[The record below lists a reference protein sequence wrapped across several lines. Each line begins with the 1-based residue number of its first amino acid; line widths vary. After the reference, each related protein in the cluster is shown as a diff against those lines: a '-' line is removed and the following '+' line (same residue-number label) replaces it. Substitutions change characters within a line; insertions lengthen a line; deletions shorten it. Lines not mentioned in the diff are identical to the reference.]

1 MRAMALPEH
10 GKGIVSDSSLPLAGG
25 EISGSPFRSHMIL
38 AMGIVL
44 LLLGITGGMTISLFQ
59 SAIDQN
65 FSRAATLAQQR
76 LKGEIRHINGITEA
90 LTHSTTVREA
100 LLPAGRSN
108 QPGAQFVNATS
119 GLPAEL
125 EGLAIYDQQGRVLAS
140 SGHAG
145 KLAVLHN
152 GMLLEIISTGRPAA
166 RLGIQAG
173 AAHYL
178 LGYPVI
184 LSSAEPILGVLIAK
198 VDFVSLAE
206 RALDMGS
213 PNMIAELRLGSGESL
228 FRVGR
233 MGNGDERVSVSLAL
247 GQTEDLLPPIFLEL
261 SQPKN
266 DALRPYSR
274 LRFLLLFSLF
284 FAIGIIAYLAYRIA
298 RRRAAS
304 RPWSKA
310 HDKSSSHRLINVEQL
325 LLKER
330 AFMASSSGIMI
341 VSMSS
346 RPPIVETVNPAYE
359 SITGYA
365 AAEIIGQ
372 SPGKLSEKDRDQP
385 GLRELGCAIVEE
397 RSATVTLRNYRKDGT
412 LFWNKLSVSPVH
424 DSHGRLTHYVGILD
438 DITAQKRA
446 EEQVMAWVRRLDMLS
461 AMSVDGLVT
470 LDSNGRV
477 SYANDAFLRT
487 FELDLPAATRLELR
501 DLDQHL
507 AKYCDP
513 RHRYP
518 SIELESSTLGIDRVS
533 SGEIEIQLVRP
544 QRRVL
549 LRTVRQGSHETSLLM
564 YFQDITKAR
573 ELEDMKSEFLATA
586 AHELRTPMASI
597 LGFSEL
603 LLQRDFDAESS
614 RDPLEIIVRQ
624 ARRVTDLLNEL
635 LDLARIEARRG
646 KDFKLTVEDLQHIV
660 EAVVLS
666 IPELNDRVRIDAPGQ
681 ACLVNVDK
689 AKITQA
695 LSNLLGN
702 ALKFS
707 PPDESVTISMRLTA
721 DEKPPRISVAI
732 EDHGVGMSAEQMVR
746 FGERFWRADPSGV
759 IPGTGLGVSL
769 VKEIIQLHGGSLD
782 VSSEFGKG
790 SCITFYLPLVVP
802 GGDVFAATAQGE

>member
-25 EISGSPFRSHMIL
+25 EIRGSPFRSHMIL
-38 AMGIVL
+38 AVGIVL

-65 FSRAATLAQQR
+65 FSRAAMLAQQR
-76 LKGEIRHINGITEA
+76 LKGEIRHVNGITEA
-90 LTHSTTVREA
+90 LAHSAPVLEA

-108 QPGAQFVNATS
+108 QSGDLFVSATS
-119 GLPAEL
+119 GLPDEL
-125 EGLAIYDQQGRVLAS
+125 EGLVIYDLQGHVLAS
-140 SGHAG
+140 SGHVG
-145 KLAVLHN
+145 KLAALRD

-166 RLGIQAG
+166 RMGAPAG
-173 AAHYL
+173 VAHYL

-184 LSSAEPILGVLIAK
+184 LSPAKPVLGVLIAK
-198 VDFVSLAE
+198 VNFVKLAG
-206 RALDMGS
+206 RAIDTGN

-228 FRVGR
+228 FKVGGL
-233 MGNGDERVSVSLAL
+233 GNGDERVSVSLAL
-247 GQTEDLLPPIFLEL
+247 GQPEDLLPPIFLEL

-266 DALRPYSR
+266 DALRPFSR
-274 LRFLLLFSLF
+274 LRFIFLFSLL
-284 FAIGIIAYLAYRIA
+284 FAIGIIAYFAYRIA

-304 RPWSKA
+304 LPWSETD
-310 HDKSSSHRLINVEQL
+310 DKSSSHRLINVEQL
-325 LLKER
+325 LLKDR

-365 AAEIIGQ
+365 PAEIVGQ
-372 SPGKLSEKDRDQP
+372 PPGKLAETDRDQP
-385 GLRELGCAIVEE
+385 GLRELRCAIAEE
-397 RSATVTLRNYRKDGT
+397 RSATVTLRNYRKDGS
-412 LFWNKLSVSPVH
+412 LFWNRLSVSPVH
-424 DSHGRLTHYVGILD
+424 DSHGRLTHYVGILN
-438 DITAQKRA
+438 DITAQKSA

-461 AMSVDGLVT
+461 AMSVDGLVA
-470 LDSNGRV
+470 LDMNSRV
-477 SYANDAFLRT
+477 SYANDAFLRA
-487 FELDLPAATRLELR
+487 FELDLPAVMRLELR

-507 AKYCDP
+507 AQCCDP
-513 RHRYP
+513 RYP
-518 SIELESSTLGIDRVS
+518 YPRIEAHPSTFGVD
-533 SGEIEIQLVRP
+533 GAFNCEMEIQLARP

-549 LRTVRQGSHETSLLM
+549 LRTIRQGSHETSLLL

-646 KDFKLTVEDLQHIV
+646 KDFKLAVADLKHIV

-666 IPELNDRVRIDAPGQ
+666 IPELNGRVLIDAPDQ
-681 ACLVNVDK
+681 AYLVNVDK
-689 AKITQA
+689 PKITQA
-695 LSNLLGN
+695 LSNLLDN

-721 DEKPPRISVAI
+721 DEKLPRISVAI
-732 EDHGVGMSAEQMVR
+732 EDRGIGMSAEQMVR

-769 VKEIIQLHGGSLD
+769 VKEIIQLHGGSLE

-790 SCITFYLPLVVP
+790 SCITFYLPLVVH
-802 GGDVFAATAQGE
+802 GEAALAALVQGE